1 MYEIHKKAAGQS
13 APAAFDSYPALF
25 RKKKEILHKMKRLK
39 TIASF
44 HGNRNDRFFKVRR
57 KNRKENG
64 LIIGLFIKPAR
75 NRQRDKSRW
84 IEWKTVQQ
92 CKKRQRE
99 LIVQIAVIFLTIC

>member
-1 MYEIHKKAAGQS
+1 
-13 APAAFDSYPALF
+13 
-25 RKKKEILHKMKRLK
+25 MKRLK

-44 HGNRNDRFFKVRR
+44 YGNRNDGFFKVRR

-92 CKKRQRE
+92 GIHEELVRQDGIYRHFIVERRE
-99 LIVQIAVIFLTIC
+99 ATKWRV

>member
-1 MYEIHKKAAGQS
+1 MKYTKKSAGQS
-13 APAAFDSYPALF
+13 APVAFDSYPALF
-25 RKKKEILHKMKRLK
+25 RKKKEILHKMKRLEI
-39 TIASF
+39 IASF
-44 HGNRNDRFFKVRR
+44 YGNRNDRFFKVRR

-64 LIIGLFIKPAR
+64 LIIGLFIKSTR

-84 IEWKTVQQ
+84 IEWKTVRQ